1 MRYIKKVKSWVGRMS
16 LITQLAIVTT
26 LILLTTIVL
35 VIAYTYRSSFAI
47 MIRQRTQAESAL
59 LALENQNI
67 DTYASQIDSFSLQ
80 MRNDSKAIQ
89 LLSTGPTISYTDQT
103 YLQSLMRTSFFSR
116 NDVVDFHLY
125 LVKQGVCYRL
135 SSSSPNIRV
144 YPFDAAEDIPGYN
157 IFTQPPYFKAVC
169 PDSTEDNLMIYY
181 RALINI
187 ETTKPLAIVEL
198 HIDNSYIAQL
208 AASHTSSEILCLV
221 DEQDRLLY
229 SNHPAVDDAQIE
241 ALRPVLQSGDSSHM
255 IREIDGVPYL
265 IVIDK
270 SQTTGW
276 KLISF
281 QPKALIDEQ
290 VYDMCRG
297 SLIIAGVSLPVSIVL
312 VILLMSMLTKPLSSL
327 AHRLRRVGNGNF
339 KTTADIGGCAEINNL
354 AENFNLMIRR
364 IDELIEQNYIF
375 EINEKTARL
384 AALEAQINPHFLYN
398 TLQAISAE
406 AIVNGQY
413 QINDMVTSLAALLRY
428 SIKGDVMVPLKQ
440 EIKNVQDYLFLQKA
454 RYDERLTYEIIM
466 DEETQERRVPK
477 ICIQTLVENSI
488 IHGMENH
495 TGIMHLRITAG
506 LCEDRVL
513 KIVVSDNGCGIP
525 PEQLSRLR
533 RELEEEALDRADHSI
548 GLKNLVNRL
557 HILYHQKAL
566 LTISSIPYENTSVT
580 LLIPDM
586 EVKYPSRESS
596 S

>member
-1 MRYIKKVKSWVGRMS
+1 MRCLQKIKGWIGRMS

-26 LILLTTIVL
+26 LILLITIIL
-35 VIAYTYRSSFAI
+35 IIAYTYHSSFEI
-47 MIRQRTQAESAL
+47 MTHQRTQVESSL
-59 LALENQNI
+59 LSLENQNI
-67 DTYASQIDSFSLQ
+67 DDYAVQIDNFSLQ
-80 MRNDSKAIQ
+80 IRNDSKALQ
-89 LLSTGPTISYTDQT
+89 LLNAGPTINYTEQT
-103 YLQSLMRTSFFSR
+103 YLQSLMRTIFYSR
-116 NDVVDFHLY
+116 SDIVDFRLY
-125 LVKQGVCYRL
+125 LIKQSVCYQL
-135 SSSSPNIRV
+135 SSSSPNIRI
-144 YPFDAAEDIPGYN
+144 YSYDAAENIPGYEF
-157 IFTQPPYFKAVC
+157 FTSPPYFKAIY
-169 PDSTEDNLMIYY
+169 PDPTEGNLMVYY

-208 AASHTSSEILCLV
+208 AASHTSSKFLCLL
-221 DEQDRLLY
+221 DEHNRLLY
-229 SNHPAVDDAQIE
+229 SNYPSMDDEQIDT
-241 ALRPVLQSGDSSHM
+241 LDSVLQSGASGPF
-255 IREIDGVPYL
+255 IREIAGVPYL
-265 IVIDK
+265 IVINT
-270 SQTTGW
+270 SQATGW

-281 QPKALIDEQ
+281 QPKFLIDGQ

-297 SLIIAGVSLPVSIVL
+297 SLIIAGVSLPVSIIL

-339 KTTADIGGCAEINNL
+339 KTTIDIGGCAEINNL

-364 IDELIEQNYIF
+364 IDDLIEQNYVF

-406 AIVNGQY
+406 AIINGQY
-413 QINDMVTSLAALLRY
+413 QINDMITSLAALLRY
-428 SIKGDVMVPLKQ
+428 SIKGDIMVPLAQ

-466 DEETQERRVPK
+466 EKGTEERKVPK

-495 TGIMHLRITAG
+495 TGVMHLRITAS
-506 LCEDRVL
+506 LCEDHVL
-513 KIVVSDNGCGIP
+513 KVVVSDNGCGIP
-525 PEQLSRLR
+525 SEQLVRLR
-533 RELEEEALDRADHSI
+533 CELEKESLNHADGSI

-566 LTISSIPYENTSVT
+566 LMISSIPYEDTSVT
-580 LLIPDM
+580 LLIPELNIEHSAD
-586 EVKYPSRESS
+586 E
-596 S
+596 